1 MSADFNFSFLTA
13 TEANYAQAIL
23 DLVAALALGLDT
35 TVSNPPSGAIRWSST
50 NSRWE
55 KYNGTSWVA
64 LSSLYNINAD
74 TLDGVH
80 AAGFATASHNH
91 SGVYQPLD
99 AELTALAGLASAADK
114 LGYFTGS
121 GTAALTTLTAI
132 ARSLLACSSVADMR
146 TLLGAQAS
154 DATLTALAAVTT
166 ASDRMIYATG
176 SDQFA
181 TTALTAAARSIL
193 AATTIAAMRDVL
205 GLGSAA
211 LLTAGTAANNV
222 VQLDSSARLPAVN
235 GSLLTGFGTASK
247 LNVGTSANNVVQ
259 LDSSARLPAVDGSQL
274 TGITAGLAACT
285 AAEAIAGTIDTK
297 AITPLKLRNGLN
309 ASGSAPIFAIRAFVA
324 CDGSGN
330 LQTSGNVTS
339 VTVPVEGRF
348 TVNFTTAMPVSQYV
362 ITCQGITSE
371 GAATFNVVERTT
383 TSFTVQPVYSG
394 TLYHMMFSVVC

>member
-35 TVSNPPSGAIRWSST
+35 TVSNPPSGTVRWSST
-50 NSRWE
+50 NGRWE

-64 LSSLYNINAD
+64 LSDLYKINAD

-80 AAGFATASHNH
+80 ATGFATASHNH

-146 TLLGAQAS
+146 TLLGTQAS
-154 DATLTALAAVTT
+154 DATLTALAAVAT
-166 ASDRMIYATG
+166 ATDQLIYATG

-181 TTALTAAARSIL
+181 TTTITAAARSLL

-211 LLTAGTAANNV
+211 LLAAGTAAGNV
-222 VQLDSSARLPAVN
+222 VKLDSAAKLPAVD
-235 GSLLTGFGTASK
+235 GSQLTGLGTAAK
-247 LNVGTSANNVVQ
+247 LNAGTSANNVVQ
-259 LDSSARLPAVDGSQL
+259 LDSSAKLPAVDGSQL

-285 AAEAIAGTIDTK
+285 AAEATAGTIDTK

-309 ASGSAPIFAIRAFVA
+309 ASGSAPIFAVRAFVS
-324 CDGSGN
+324 CDGAGN

-339 VTVPVEGRF
+339 VTVPTAGNF
-348 TVNFTTAMPVSQYV
+348 TITFTTAMPVAQYA

-371 GAATFNVVERTT
+371 GAATFNITDRSI
-383 TSFTVQPVYSG
+383 TSFTVHPIYSG
-394 TLYHMMFSVVC
+394 SLYHMMFSIVC